1 MTAHEIV
8 KLAKDTRDAQKAY
21 FKTRSYGDLNNSKA
35 MEAKLDKAIEE
46 YLHPDNQ
53 LDLFGKR

>member
-8 KLAKDTRDAQKAY
+8 KLAKETRDAQKAY
-21 FKTRSYGDLNNSKA
+21 FKTRSYGDLKNCKH
-35 MEAKLDKAIEE
+35 MEATLDRVIEE

-53 LDLFGKR
+53 LKMF